1 MKLLE
6 FFRNEAFTKFRR
18 LLPISFITYK
28 QLCCGCIASYKIT
41 YILDFAAWIASPR
54 EFPPESHHQFTN
66 LESEWNHSTI

>member
-41 YILDFAAWIASPR
+41 YILDFAA
-54 EFPPESHHQFTN
+54 
-66 LESEWNHSTI
+66 